1 MVIKLAEIMHI
12 HILKQMEVGHQLQ
25 CIEVYGG
32 QMVIHGQADL
42 DMHMH
47 MEVMDM
53 LKLQLNMQVLCQLQ
67 FIQHIHVILIL
78 LVSHFNN

>member
-25 CIEVYGG
+25 CIEVHGG

-42 DMHMH
+42 DMH

>member
-1 MVIKLAEIMHI
+1 
-12 HILKQMEVGHQLQ
+12 
-25 CIEVYGG
+25 
-32 QMVIHGQADL
+32 MVIHGQADL
-42 DMHMH
+42 DMH

-78 LVSHFNN
+78 LAQNLRDGGL

>member
-42 DMHMH
+42 DMHM
-47 MEVMDM
+47 EVMDM